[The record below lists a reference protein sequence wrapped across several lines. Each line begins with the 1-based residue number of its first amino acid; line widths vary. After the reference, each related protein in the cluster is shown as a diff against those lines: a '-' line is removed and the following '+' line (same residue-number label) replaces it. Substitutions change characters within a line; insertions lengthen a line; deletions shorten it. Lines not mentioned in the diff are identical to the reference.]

1 MSDEGRLELDEDG
14 RLVEGDRVVDLA
26 DLEDPEAVEDVAPS
40 RVRPWVD
47 EHVAPWAR
55 QHRRALVVTGTVAAL
70 VVGGLTWV
78 ATRPPYVAPTVA
90 LALDNA
96 ILDGNDLGGPEIDAA
111 GVLSVAYT
119 ARAATPGDRVEIRGI
134 TGPGLVD
141 PTGDPVTV
149 TSDELGRVVLGA
161 RIECRDPSIAF
172 AGPTSYGLSV
182 RRTAAD
188 GDVLETVTP
197 LGPPTTELDLAV
209 ASHCLAERAASD
221 IVVEPGEVQGRPGV
235 PTASVSFVVRN
246 TGPMPLTVATQRRAT
261 TGIELD
267 LSPTVRVDPGQS
279 VAVTTQA
286 LVHDCRATPALPPAS
301 TLPNPLE
308 WAVPDAPAV
317 TLQVGLG
324 RATALASYPADD
336 RRLGRDLAAE
346 VCSGA
351 PRVSAVLESAEG
363 ARTKDGGWQVQATYR
378 MRTDGVRVRVG
389 REHFAG
395 PAVGAGSFL
404 TTPTG
409 PAQGDA
415 LVFAP
420 TFLDGGAGRLIVTVS
435 GATCES
441 VAAAQEGATIPL
453 GITMPDRTVY
463 SFEMPADDG
472 EGRLV
477 TAALRACGLVD
488 SSGPVPAWP
497 RSAGG

>member
-1 MSDEGRLELDEDG
+1 
-14 RLVEGDRVVDLA
+14 
-26 DLEDPEAVEDVAPS
+26 
-40 RVRPWVD
+40 
-47 EHVAPWAR
+47 
-55 QHRRALVVTGTVAAL
+55 
-70 VVGGLTWV
+70 
-78 ATRPPYVAPTVA
+78 
-90 LALDNA
+90 
-96 ILDGNDLGGPEIDAA
+96 
-111 GVLSVAYT
+111 
-119 ARAATPGDRVEIRGI
+119 
-134 TGPGLVD
+134 
-141 PTGDPVTV
+141 
-149 TSDELGRVVLGA
+149 
-161 RIECRDPSIAF
+161 
-172 AGPTSYGLSV
+172 V

-472 EGRLV
+472 EGRLF

-497 RSAGG
+497 RSADG